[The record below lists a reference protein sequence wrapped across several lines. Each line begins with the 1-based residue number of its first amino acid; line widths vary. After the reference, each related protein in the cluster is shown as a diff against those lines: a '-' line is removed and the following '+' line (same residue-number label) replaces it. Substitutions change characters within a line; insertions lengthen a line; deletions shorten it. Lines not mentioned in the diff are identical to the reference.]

1 MKYWILS
8 AFVLLLGACST
19 SVERVSSDSTIDLSG
34 AWNDT
39 DSRLVAE
46 EMIQDALSRP
56 WISDFSGRTGKRP
69 AVIVGTVRNLSHEH
83 INVKTFVA
91 DMERAL
97 VNSGKVDF
105 VASRDERGE
114 IRDERIDQ
122 DLNARES
129 TRNAAGQE
137 LGADFMLQGQ
147 INTIIDMEGKQQV
160 RYYQVDLT
168 MISMADNRKVWL
180 GQKKI
185 KKLVKNS
192 KLPSLYDAKNS
203 DQGTAPV
210 GCPDFSIRV
219 RLVAG
224 EPARNQSDQSRAAG
238 NPGSP
243 ATNIPFQP

>member
-1 MKYWILS
+1 MKHWILILAAVVLS
-8 AFVLLLGACST
+8 ACAT
-19 SVERVSSDSTIDLSG
+19 SVERVASDSTIDLSG

-56 WISDFSGRTGKRP
+56 WIGEFTGRTGQRP

-97 VNSGKVDF
+97 VNSGRVDF

-114 IRDERIDQ
+114 VRDERIDQ
-122 DLNARES
+122 DLNARED

-147 INTIIDMEGKQQV
+147 INTIIDAEGKEQV

-185 KKLVKNS
+185 KKYVKNA
-192 KLPSLYDAKNS
+192 KLRY
-203 DQGTAPV
+203 
-210 GCPDFSIRV
+210 
-219 RLVAG
+219 
-224 EPARNQSDQSRAAG
+224 
-238 NPGSP
+238 
-243 ATNIPFQP
+243 